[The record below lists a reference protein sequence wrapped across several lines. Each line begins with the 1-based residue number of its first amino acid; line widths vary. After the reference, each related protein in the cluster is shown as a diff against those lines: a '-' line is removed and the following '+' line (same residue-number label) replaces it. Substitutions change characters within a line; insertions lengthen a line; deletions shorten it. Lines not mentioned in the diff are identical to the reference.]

1 MKAVII
7 EDEIPAQINLRRA
20 LERSCED
27 VEVIG
32 IFDSVKSSVKWF
44 SENHAAPD
52 VIFMDVELSDGMCF
66 DIFNQVEIS
75 APVIIT
81 TAYDNYALRAFKVHS
96 IDYLLKPI
104 DPEELRKAVGRCR
117 AAAKHPM
124 DIESLREILMGGEP
138 AYRPRFIMAP
148 GRQDH
153 NRPQ

>member
-52 VIFMDVELSDGMCF
+52 VIFMDVE
-66 DIFNQVEIS
+66 
-75 APVIIT
+75 PVSYT
-81 TAYDNYALRAFKVHS
+81 HLTLPTN
-96 IDYLLKPI
+96 
-104 DPEELRKAVGRCR
+104 
-117 AAAKHPM
+117 
-124 DIESLREILMGGEP
+124 REV
-138 AYRPRFIMAP
+138 
-148 GRQDH
+148 
-153 NRPQ
+153 